1 MHHLNLQISTLASW
15 SEVQVV
21 GFSAKKQKHFST
33 NSNLKTP
40 IKIPLEPQYQ
50 FLNPKHPLNWLKN
63 SR

>member
-40 IKIPLEPQYQ
+40 IKIPLEPQ
-50 FLNPKHPLNWLKN
+50 
-63 SR
+63 